1 MGYRFYKDFVNIFCF
16 YLLNVRNLYIF
27 GKFYMFFVVV
37 YYFKKYSFFVICVNE
52 WNEEMI
58 VDEWKIILYINIMY

>member
-1 MGYRFYKDFVNIFCF
+1 MGYRFYRNFVNIFCF

>member
-1 MGYRFYKDFVNIFCF
+1 MGYRFYKNFVNIFCF

-58 VDEWKIILYINIMY
+58 VDEWKIILYINIM

>member
-37 YYFKKYSFFVICVNE
+37 YYFKKNSFFVICVNE

-58 VDEWKIILYINIMY
+58 VDEWKIILYINIM

>member
-1 MGYRFYKDFVNIFCF
+1 MGYRFYEDFVNIFCF

-37 YYFKKYSFFVICVNE
+37 YFFKKYSFFVICVNE

>member
-1 MGYRFYKDFVNIFCF
+1 MGYRFYKNFVNIFCF

-52 WNEEMI
+52 WNEEMF

>member
-1 MGYRFYKDFVNIFCF
+1 MGYRFYEDFVNIFCF

>member
-1 MGYRFYKDFVNIFCF
+1 MGYCFYKNFVNIFCF

-52 WNEEMI
+52 WNEEMF

>member
-1 MGYRFYKDFVNIFCF
+1 MGYRFYKNFVNIFCF

>member
-1 MGYRFYKDFVNIFCF
+1 MGYRFYRNFVNIFCF

-58 VDEWKIILYINIMY
+58 VDEWKIILYINIM

>member
-1 MGYRFYKDFVNIFCF
+1 MGYRFYKNFVNIFCF

-58 VDEWKIILYINIMY
+58 VNEWKIILYINIM